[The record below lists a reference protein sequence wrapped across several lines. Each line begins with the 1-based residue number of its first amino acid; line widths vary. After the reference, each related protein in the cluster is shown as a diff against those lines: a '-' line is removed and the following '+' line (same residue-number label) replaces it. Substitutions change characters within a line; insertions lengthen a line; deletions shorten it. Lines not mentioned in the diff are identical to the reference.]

1 MEVMK
6 SENRQGKIDDD
17 LFKETIVKYK
27 ERIFLVILKYIR
39 NRDDAK
45 DLTQEAF
52 LRAYRSRESF
62 RGEASIYTW
71 IFRIAVNLALN
82 FKERSRISDH
92 FSLDD
97 SPPLYSDSDPLETVK
112 SRELSRSIDRAVK
125 LLPER
130 QRMTFVLRYY
140 EELPFARIAENLG
153 ITEGAAKAN
162 YHQALK
168 KMRGNLQPFMENE

>member
-1 MEVMK
+1 MK
-6 SENRQGKIDDD
+6 SENLKGKIDDD
-17 LFKETIVKYK
+17 LFKDTIVKYK
-27 ERIFLVILKYIR
+27 ERIFLVILKYVR

-45 DLTQEAF
+45 DLTQETF
-52 LRAYRSRESF
+52 LRAYRSRDSF

-92 FSLDD
+92 SSLDD

-112 SRELSRSIDRAVK
+112 SRELSRSIDGAVK

-168 KMRGNLQPFMENE
+168 KLRGSLQPYMESGS

>member
-1 MEVMK
+1 MK
-6 SENRQGKIDDD
+6 SDNLKGKIDDD
-17 LFKETIVKYK
+17 LFKEAIVNYK
-27 ERIFLVILKYIR
+27 ERIFLVILKYVR

-52 LRAYRSRESF
+52 LRAYRSRNSF
-62 RGEASIYTW
+62 RGESSLYTW

-82 FKERSRISDH
+82 FKERSRVSDH
-92 FSLDD
+92 SSLDD

-112 SRELSRSIDRAVK
+112 SRELSSSIDRAVK

-140 EELPFARIAENLG
+140 EEMPFARVAENLG

-168 KMRGNLQPFMENE
+168 KLKGSLQPFMEREL